1 MILTLK
7 GHSEV
12 MQPWVS
18 WGCGGVPLS
27 QSAHSGQSTRSRSV
41 LGGGGYHVLRQQAGV
56 FSRCSAAQVGR
67 SSRLVVSVAWWK
79 ATTTAKRT
87 QRLCGVGY

>member
-27 QSAHSGQSTRSRSV
+27 QSAHSGQSTRSCSV
-41 LGGGGYHVLRQQAGV
+41 LGGGWVSCPLI
-56 FSRCSAAQVGR
+56 SRIV
-67 SSRLVVSVAWWK
+67 
-79 ATTTAKRT
+79 T
-87 QRLCGVGY
+87 